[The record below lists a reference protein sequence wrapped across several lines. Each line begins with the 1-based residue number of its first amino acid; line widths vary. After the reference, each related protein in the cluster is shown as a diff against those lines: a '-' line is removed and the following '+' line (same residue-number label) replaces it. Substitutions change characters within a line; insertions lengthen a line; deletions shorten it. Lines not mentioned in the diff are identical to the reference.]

1 MIFEDMKTFALIH
14 YFLRGKK
21 NKMNI
26 IDAPLDG
33 GQILHFG
40 SKEDAIEHKRF
51 IDARAEF
58 SLRYMK
64 EKGWGDD
71 PTKISI
77 QQLLEIRA
85 QKEWKN
91 PKSQCNSI

>member
-1 MIFEDMKTFALIH
+1 
-14 YFLRGKK
+14 
-21 NKMNI
+21 MNI
-26 IDAPLDG
+26 IDAPLGG

-40 SKEDAIEHKRF
+40 TAESAEEHKRV

-64 EKGWGDD
+64 ENGWGDD

-77 QQLLEIRA
+77 QQLMEIRA
-85 QKEWKN
+85 QPEWKK
-91 PKSQCNSI
+91 P